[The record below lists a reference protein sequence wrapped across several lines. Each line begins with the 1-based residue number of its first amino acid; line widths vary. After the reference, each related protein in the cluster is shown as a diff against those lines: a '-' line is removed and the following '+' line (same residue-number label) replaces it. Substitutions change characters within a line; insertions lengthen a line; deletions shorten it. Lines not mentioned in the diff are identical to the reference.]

1 MGKSV
6 FLFPWKIS
14 NPAPLRN
21 HRPGTSTTDQQA
33 TWSLAANWL
42 LDRNGLLEKNSI
54 VIISKICSSV
64 FSFIKGKAL
73 QCVLNFQ
80 GAGPVGI
87 SLESALLTC
96 LGLVLGNGHVGSKAR
111 TL

>member
-6 FLFPWKIS
+6 FLVPWKIS

-21 HRPGTSTTDQQA
+21 HRPGTTTTDQQA
-33 TWSLAANWL
+33 TWSLAVNWFL
-42 LDRNGLLEKNSI
+42 HRNALLEKNST
-54 VIISKICSSV
+54 VIISRYTPPGSPL
-64 FSFIKGKAL
+64 KAL
-73 QCVLNFQ
+73 QRVLNFQ
-80 GAGPVGI
+80 RVGPVGI

-96 LGLVLGNGHVGSKAR
+96 LGLVLGNGHVDCKAW